1 MQFEMIA
8 SADAPPAGPER
19 RKRRMPEVE
28 EMVAALRPG
37 MVARITLGE
46 DEKPRPVIEQ
56 IYRSAARHGKIVD
69 LWESGGLLYAEE
81 SAGRD

>member
-1 MQFEMIA
+1 MQYEIIA
-8 SADAPPAGPER
+8 KSEAPAAGPDR
-19 RKRRMPEVE
+19 RKRRLPEVE
-28 EMVAALRPG
+28 EMVAALGPG
-37 MVARITLGE
+37 TVARITLGE
-46 DEKPRPVIEQ
+46 DEKPRPLIEQ